1 MRAPSLSCVAANS
14 TRVPGRS
21 GRCLDEMVTILPKRP
36 RITATVAW
44 LIGGTGNSVGRIGC
58 RRSASHR
65 PRIRIGARAMTPGFR
80 FSAAIDHKDKS
91 PTMQDIAQQGYHD
104 FPEQDPP

>member
-1 MRAPSLSCVAANS
+1 
-14 TRVPGRS
+14 
-21 GRCLDEMVTILPKRP
+21 
-36 RITATVAW
+36 
-44 LIGGTGNSVGRIGC
+44 
-58 RRSASHR
+58 
-65 PRIRIGARAMTPGFR
+65 MTPGFR